1 MATLLN
7 NDFTSYTLTSQ
18 EEETGHILSFHQK
31 CILQNRLYDIVSSKL
46 LIEVDTNNIVKFTQD
61 EAYLRGQME
70 IIKWLLDCSTEM
82 EGILAAKQAET
93 LYPE

>member
-1 MATLLN
+1 
-7 NDFTSYTLTSQ
+7 
-18 EEETGHILSFHQK
+18 
-31 CILQNRLYDIVSSKL
+31 
-46 LIEVDTNNIVKFTQD
+46 
-61 EAYLRGQME
+61 ME